1 MKRRMW
7 GVLAAV
13 FVALSMMVVF
23 APTQA
28 QANTW
33 VKYRGAYY
41 CLDDSGKVI
50 TDGWASYNG
59 SYYYLGSNGR
69 VKTNSWV
76 KYNDDYY
83 YVGSNGKVVVNNWVY
98 YNGSYYYMG
107 ADGKPVV
114 NNVVEYKGT
123 YYFFGPDGTCILTSK
138 MIEDYYNS
146 LDYATRAE
154 MIQAICDAAGYEID
168 PLTLQLL
175 SRMNLNFSYIMP
187 LIQNSGIDFSEID
200 PETFDA
206 AEFLARLLG

>member
-1 MKRRMW
+1 MKRRIW
-7 GVLAAV
+7 GVLAAL
-13 FVALSMMVVF
+13 FVALSMMVMF
-23 APTQA
+23 APAQA
-28 QANTW
+28 QADTW

-41 CLDDSGKVI
+41 CLDDDGNVI
-50 TDGWASYNG
+50 TNDWVSYKG
-59 SYYYLGSNGR
+59 TYYYVGANGQ

-76 KYNDDYY
+76 EYDGAYY
-83 YVGSNGKVVVNNWVY
+83 YVGANGKVVVNNWVK

-107 ADGKPVV
+107 ANGQPVV
-114 NNVVEYKGT
+114 NDVVEYKGV
-123 YYFFGPDGTCILTSK
+123 YYFFGPDGTCVMTSK
-138 MIEDYYNS
+138 MVEDYYNS

-154 MIQAICDAAGYEID
+154 IIQAICDAAGYEID

-175 SRMNLNFSYIMP
+175 SRMKLDFSYIMP